1 MTSRAARLR
10 RMLTP
15 GLLLVMAAYPLRAG
29 AQDADDP
36 THEAGK
42 HFQRAVALYS
52 ETDYR
57 AALVEFKRAYAI
69 APNVA
74 VLYNVGETQYQ
85 VQDYAGALSTFTRYL
100 AESSA
105 NEPRRAE
112 VESTLQVLRTRVGHL
127 SVVTDPVGADVSID
141 DQPVGKTPLDDRL
154 VVSVGH
160 RKVTASLAGRSVVT
174 RFVDVAADDNVS
186 LNLALPAAAE
196 PPPDVFELPPPP
208 RSEATTSSRGGA
220 VLRVAGWI
228 GTGILAAGAGSMGF
242 LALEEARALS
252 QSRDSYPT
260 TGATLR
266 HESNLTLT
274 YSMLA
279 DSLTGAA
286 LVLGGVTLYSTLSS
300 RISTHAS
307 ETSLRAWLAPTSAN
321 IELKF

>member
-1 MTSRAARLR
+1 MF
-10 RMLTP
+10 TP
-15 GLLLVMAAYPLRAG
+15 GLLLVMAACPLRAG

-85 VQDYAGALSTFTRYL
+85 VQDYAGALATFTRYL
-100 AESSA
+100 AESTA

-127 SVVTDPVGADVSID
+127 SVVTDPVGADLSID

-160 RKVTASLAGRSVVT
+160 RKVTASLTGRSVVT

-196 PPPDVFELPPPP
+196 PPADVFELPPPP
-208 RSEATTSSRGGA
+208 RSEAATSSRGGGA
-220 VLRVAGWI
+220 ALRIAGWI
-228 GTGILAAGAGSMGF
+228 GTGVLAAGAGSMGF
-242 LALEEARALS
+242 LALKEARALS

-266 HESNLTLT
+266 QESKLTLT
-274 YSMLA
+274 YSVLA

-286 LVLGGVTLYSTLSS
+286 VVLGGVTLYSTLSS
-300 RISTHAS
+300 RISSHAS
-307 ETSLRAWLAPTSAN
+307 ETSLRAWLGPTSAN
-321 IELKF
+321 VELKF